1 MHQVIQVYEH
11 DVLLLNHVYKTIGG
25 QLFRFEKHYFD
36 ALLKFNELHGAK
48 YFIPIYDGVKFK
60 SYVGVLQIDNL
71 IIEVLPKIERVTVQV
86 KWRDVLIQM
95 LQQTEH
101 LRVEQVGNAFVD
113 KQDIHLLDIYFDW
126 FLSEVE
132 HLQHRGLIKK
142 YYSETKNTL
151 ALKGKLKFSGH
162 IQRNNVH
169 QERFYTTHQVY
180 GTDHLL
186 HHIINI
192 ALKVVGKLSK
202 GTYRYG
208 RCKTVQLYFPEVKD
222 VNLTKKTFES
232 LSYSRKNE
240 SYRRVIEI
248 SRLIILNYAPNV
260 NSGSEN
266 MLALMFNMNNL
277 WEQYL
282 LVKIQQAS
290 KDWLV
295 TSQVE
300 RKFWKNKIIR
310 PDIIL
315 QHKET
320 KQVYIIDSK
329 WKNYSYESISSQD
342 LRQIYVYSDYWQA
355 TGGMLLYPHHIT
367 LDDTNLHAVYNAR
380 QFHAK
385 IGLFSI
391 LDEAGELKED
401 IGVDVIRS
409 LCG

>member
-1 MHQVIQVYEH
+1 MNQVIQVYEH
-11 DVLLLNHVYKTIGG
+11 DALLLNHVYKTVYGE
-25 QLFRFEKHYFD
+25 LVRFEKYYFD

-48 YFIPIYDGVKFK
+48 YFTPIYDGVKFK
-60 SYVGVLQIDNL
+60 SYVGVIQVDSL
-71 IIEVLPKIERVTVQV
+71 IIEVLPKIERVAVQV
-86 KWRDVLIQM
+86 NWRNVLIQV

-132 HLQHRGLIKK
+132 QLQHRGLIKR
-142 YYSETKNTL
+142 YYIETKNTL
-151 ALKGKLKFSGH
+151 ALKGKLEFAGH
-162 IQRNNVH
+162 VQRNTVH

-180 GTDHLL
+180 GSDHLIHQIL
-186 HHIINI
+186 DI
-192 ALKVVGKLSK
+192 ALEVVEKLSK

-208 RCKTVQLYFPEVKD
+208 RCKTVQLHFPEVKGIAIS
-222 VNLTKKTFES
+222 NKTFETI
-232 LSYSRKNE
+232 SYSRKTE
-240 SYRRVIEI
+240 SYRTAIEI
-248 SRLIILNYAPNV
+248 ARLIVLNYAPNV
-260 NSGSEN
+260 KSGSEN

-290 KDWLV
+290 KDWQV
-295 TSQVE
+295 SSQEE
-300 RKFWKNKIIR
+300 RKFWKNKTMR

-329 WKNYSYESISSQD
+329 WKNYSYDSISSQD
-342 LRQIYVYSDYWQA
+342 LRQIYVYADYWQA

-367 LDDTNLHAVYNAR
+367 VEDPKLHAVYNER
-380 QFHAK
+380 LFHAK

-391 LDEAGELKED
+391 LDEKGELKED
-401 IGVDVIRS
+401 IGVEILSS
-409 LCG
+409 LGD